1 MFKTISRP
9 TNDYSPM
16 WGQYWA
22 QNPQLLRGVG
32 ADPVEKTPEEL
43 AADIAATD
51 AINAE
56 WQGKLDTLMADN
68 DRLNAKISESNKHTK
83 AAEAKAAKEEKE
95 RLEGA
100 NNYEQLYKS
109 SETEREGLMQQIAD
123 RDLKSASTSEDN
135 AALTLANELTKDT
148 KRARLLAK
156 ELKGRLKY
164 TEDGIKVTD
173 SSGNLTVSSIADLKL
188 EVSKNPDYDFLIDGV
203 DSSGGRAPGNNSNGG
218 AATSYTR
225 AEFAALNPARQM
237 EVSKEAKAG
246 KAEIID

>member
-1 MFKTISRP
+1 MTKVKT
-9 TNDYSPM
+9 M
-16 WGQYWA
+16 
-22 QNPQLLRGVG
+22 
-32 ADPVEKTPEEL
+32 ADEKTPEEL
-43 AADIAATD
+43 AAETQAATD
-51 AINAE
+51 ASNAE

-123 RDLKSASTSEDN
+123 RDLKSASTSEEN

-203 DSSGGRAPGNNSNGG
+203 DSSGGSATGSNNNGG
-218 AATSYTR
+218 AATTYTMS
-225 AEFAALNPARQM
+225 EFKALNPAQQM
-237 EVSKEAKAG
+237 AIAKDCRSG